1 MLAFRRWASGID
13 PVAAEFARLAR
24 HRLGDRIRSV
34 ILFGSRARG
43 DAHEN
48 SDYDIVV
55 VVDRRSTESRATLLD
70 ITVDLLER
78 HGRLVACLLRDER
91 EWEALRAFPL
101 GSERRPRG
109 VAL

>member
-1 MLAFRRWASGID
+1 MSLGID
-13 PVAAEFARLAR
+13 PVAAEFGRLAR

-34 ILFGSRARG
+34 VLFGSRARG
-43 DAHEN
+43 DAHED
-48 SDYDIVV
+48 SDYDVVV
-55 VVDRRSTESRATLLD
+55 VVDRRSCELRAVLLE

-91 EWEALRAFPL
+91 EWEALRGFPL
-101 GSERRPRG
+101 GMNVAREG

>member
-1 MLAFRRWASGID
+1 MSLGVD
-13 PVAAEFARLAR
+13 PVAAEFAWLAR

-48 SDYDIVV
+48 SDYDDVV
-55 VVDRRSTESRATLLD
+55 VVDRRSAELRAALLD

-78 HGRLVACLLRDER
+78 HGRLVACLLRDEW

-101 GSERRPRG
+101 GVNVAREG